1 MTYSDI
7 IAFIIDYV
15 NANYNIRAGDKLKL
29 AFDEMKADKD
39 SIIFTPSDEASVGEK
54 KDITGLFVDG
64 EIPLN
69 CYYRIMNND
78 NGYADLDAIKVVNDL
93 VTFIKSNY
101 KLMKTDDFYVS
112 GVDIKSTAKLST
124 AYQNGVKDFISNFSI
139 KYGRRL

>member
-7 IAFIIDYV
+7 IVFIIDYV
-15 NANYNIRAGDKLKL
+15 NTNYRIRAGDKLKL
-29 AFDEMKADKD
+29 TFDEMKADKD
-39 SIIFTPSDEASVGEK
+39 SIIFAPSDEVSAGEK

-78 NGYADLDAIKVVNDL
+78 NGFADLDAIKVVNDL
-93 VTFIKSNY
+93 ITFIESNY
-101 KLMKTDDFYVS
+101 KLMKTNDFYIS
-112 GVDIKSTAKLST
+112 GVGIKSTAKLST
-124 AYQNGVKDFISNFSI
+124 IYQNGVKDFISSFYI

>member
-1 MTYSDI
+1 MNYSDI
-7 IAFIIDYV
+7 IAFVIDYI
-15 NANYNIRAGDKLKL
+15 NSNYRIRAGDNLKL
-29 AFDEMKADKD
+29 TFDEMRSDKD
-39 SIIFTPSDEASVGEK
+39 SIIFTPSDEASTGEK

-78 NGYADLDAIKVVNDL
+78 NGYADLDAIQIVNDL

-101 KLMKTDDFYVS
+101 KLIKTDDFYVS

-124 AYQNGVKDFISNFSI
+124 VYQNGVKDFISSFSI